1 MNVVPNASATSQ
13 AAIARSVP
21 SSRGSTILFSEMT
34 PQPAWEPEFND
45 WYDHEHIPLRMVC
58 PGFVSAQRYRAT
70 ASASYLAV
78 YEMGEP
84 GDLKTPQYSKVKGEP
99 SDLTRRMLGGVAG
112 FTRYIG
118 RQLSAPARADV
129 DGDPLAAPLLFAVF
143 FDVPPA
149 RRAAFDAWYDGD
161 HLPRLLACRDWWLAR
176 RFEIVDGDPGRWTHL
191 TLHYLADRRALES
204 PERAAA
210 RASAGRLA
218 IAAEPWFRPEY
229 LSFDRLGERQSGI
242 ASECVPG

>member
-1 MNVVPNASATSQ
+1 MNVVPNEASSRPP
-13 AAIARSVP
+13 AAAESLS

-45 WYDHEHIPLRMVC
+45 WYDREHIPLRMAC

-84 GDLKTPQYSKVKGEP
+84 GDLATPQYSKVKGEP
-99 SDLTRRMLGGVAG
+99 SDLTRRMLAGVAG

-118 RQLSAPARADV
+118 RQLSASGRADL

-143 FDVPPA
+143 FEVPPA
-149 RRAAFDAWYDGD
+149 RRAAFNAWYDGD

-210 RASAGRLA
+210 RASAGR
-218 IAAEPWFRPEY
+218 IAMASEPWFRPEY
-229 LSFDRLGERQSGI
+229 LSFERHGGRQTAM
-242 ASECVPG
+242 ASARVPG